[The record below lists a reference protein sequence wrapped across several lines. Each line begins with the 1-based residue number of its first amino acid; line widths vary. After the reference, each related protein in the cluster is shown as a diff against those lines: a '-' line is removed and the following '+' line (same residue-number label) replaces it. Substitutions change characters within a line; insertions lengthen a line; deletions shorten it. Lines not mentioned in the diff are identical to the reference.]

1 MNYDEPPAVGY
12 GAANIHNEY
21 DENYTYYL
29 IEMYLES
36 FFSGCGIQQR
46 NRNWL
51 CDDGWLYFVP
61 MVSSN
66 SKGTTI
72 VRLVLGTIRAATSHY
87 LLCS

>member
-51 CDDGWLYFVP
+51 CDDG
-61 MVSSN
+61 
-66 SKGTTI
+66 
-72 VRLVLGTIRAATSHY
+72 
-87 LLCS
+87 